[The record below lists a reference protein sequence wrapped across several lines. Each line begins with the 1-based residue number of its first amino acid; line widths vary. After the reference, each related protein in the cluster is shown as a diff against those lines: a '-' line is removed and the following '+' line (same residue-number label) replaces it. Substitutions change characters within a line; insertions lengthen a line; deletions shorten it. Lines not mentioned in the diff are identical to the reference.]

1 MDFYI
6 VTWLNPS
13 LLQKSEGKKQFLVRG
28 AFDSNDAIA
37 KVRRQLP
44 AAWIGAPGDSTFKM
58 KRLTFN
64 EHDTCDL

>member
-6 VTWLNPS
+6 VTWVNPN
-13 LLQKSEGKKQFLVRG
+13 LLQKNGGKKDFLVRG

-37 KVRRQLP
+37 KVRRQLHP
-44 AAWIGAPGDSTFKM
+44 NWIGAPGESTFKM
-58 KRLTFN
+58 RRLVFN